1 MRTVLLVDAFSL
13 LPALQA
19 RLLKIQAVPS
29 SIDTLCLLWLM
40 NNFIS
45 VLMLYAFCPC
55 KAMYIE
61 AFFSLALQIDYLL
74 FKKLSLSA
82 YAFCS
87 SCSVAIVL
95 PFFS

>member
-29 SIDTLCLLWLM
+29 SIDPLCLLWLM
-40 NNFIS
+40 NNFMS

-61 AFFSLALQIDYLL
+61 AFFASVTDRLPSFQKAVLICLCLLQLL
-74 FKKLSLSA
+74 QCGDRTA
-82 YAFCS
+82 
-87 SCSVAIVL
+87 
-95 PFFS
+95 FFS

>member
-1 MRTVLLVDAFSL
+1 MRAVLLVDAFSL

-19 RLLKIQAVPS
+19 RSLKIQAVPS
-29 SIDTLCLLWLM
+29 SIDPLLLWLM
-40 NNFIS
+40 NGFMS